1 VLTEGVFSM
10 DGDLAPLPDIVAA
23 ARDHDA
29 WVMTDDA
36 HGLGVVGDGFGSA
49 AHWDVAVDVQMGTLS
64 KAVGS
69 YGGYVAASKAVVDLL
84 INRAR
89 SLIYATGLPPPVIA
103 ASIAGLDIIAGDP
116 ALCAVPLKR
125 AQLFAAQLNLATPQS
140 PIVPLIVGASD
151 AALAASQALETAGFL
166 VTAIR
171 PPTVPDGTARLRVTF
186 TAAHSEDDVLRL
198 AAVVRSVVPPG
209 VLVR

>member
-1 VLTEGVFSM
+1 VDWLSHIAKSKPSPWIANSDAIVLNGAGIGGTGALRV
-10 DGDLAPLPDIVAA
+10 
-23 ARDHDA
+23 
-29 WVMTDDA
+29 TT
-36 HGLGVVGDGFGSA
+36 GSA
-49 AHWDVAVDVQMGTLS
+49 TQPGNIVLF
-64 KAVGS
+64 
-69 YGGYVAASKAVVDLL
+69 AASKAVVDLL

-198 AAVVRSVVPPG
+198 AAAVRAVVPP
-209 VLVR
+209 VR

>member
-1 VLTEGVFSM
+1 
-10 DGDLAPLPDIVAA
+10 
-23 ARDHDA
+23 
-29 WVMTDDA
+29 MTDDA

-49 AHWDVAVDVQMGTLS
+49 AHWGVAVDVQMGTLS

-69 YGGYVAASKAVVDLL
+69 YGGYVAASQPVVDLL

-89 SLIYATGLPPPVIA
+89 SFVYATGLPPTVVA
-103 ASIAGLDIIAGDP
+103 ASITGLDIIAGDP
-116 ALCAVPLKR
+116 GLCGVPLAR
-125 AQLFAAQLNLATPQS
+125 ARLFAAQLNLAVPQS

-151 AALAASQALETAGFL
+151 AALAASRALEESGFL

-198 AAVVRSVVPPG
+198 VVAVRSVVPLNG
-209 VLVR
+209 LAR

>member
-1 VLTEGVFSM
+1 
-10 DGDLAPLPDIVAA
+10 
-23 ARDHDA
+23 
-29 WVMTDDA
+29 
-36 HGLGVVGDGFGSA
+36 
-49 AHWDVAVDVQMGTLS
+49 
-64 KAVGS
+64 
-69 YGGYVAASKAVVDLL
+69 
-84 INRAR
+84 
-89 SLIYATGLPPPVIA
+89 
-103 ASIAGLDIIAGDP
+103 
-116 ALCAVPLKR
+116 
-125 AQLFAAQLNLATPQS
+125 
-140 PIVPLIVGASD
+140 LIVGASD